1 MIERVD
7 AELCVGCRLC
17 VRVCPLDVFRMDV
30 DERGRPVAR
39 IVYREDCQTCFLCEE
54 YCPVDALYVAPDRGV
69 LHAVWPP
76 EMAAAAGAS
85 QTPPQ
90 PVATNSS
97 RPLTSRGRVG

>member
-54 YCPVDALYVAPDRGV
+54 YCPADALYVAPHRGT

-76 EMAAAAGAS
+76 EGVDGEVGKASSPHQPRVSAG
-85 QTPPQ
+85 
-90 PVATNSS
+90 
-97 RPLTSRGRVG
+97 RR